1 MTGIPVLQKQCKTYA
16 KNCGNDKSSVRTP
29 RGTES
34 LEILFL
40 KGNVVETGKS
50 FTGKWRCC
58 PDTVSCL
65 EEEIISKQTP
75 RDHHTKEQTNQTKP
89 KKRTPFHRSTE
100 IKAERA

>member
-1 MTGIPVLQKQCKTYA
+1 MTGIPVLQKQCTTYA

-50 FTGKWRCC
+50 FTGKWRCY

-89 KKRTPFHRSTE
+89 KKKTPFHKSTE
-100 IKAERA
+100 IKAEKA